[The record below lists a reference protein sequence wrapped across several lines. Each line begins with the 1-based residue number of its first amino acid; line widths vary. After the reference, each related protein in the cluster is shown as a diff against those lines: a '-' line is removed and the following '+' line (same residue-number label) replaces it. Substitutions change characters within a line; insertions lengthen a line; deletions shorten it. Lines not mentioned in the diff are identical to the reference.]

1 MGHLLTE
8 NRNGL
13 IVEAEVSEVGTRQEW
28 DTGRTMLAS
37 QGTRPGMTVGAD
49 RGYDTGEFVDGCR
62 GLSITH
68 HVAQKPV
75 RSAIDGRT
83 TNTWGYRI
91 SQLKR
96 KRIEECFGLMRK
108 LRHVGREKTAWIFWF
123 KAASGLQYYEIER
136 VVGLKLR
143 ENDPH
148 VGNFCDMSIK

>member
-13 IVEAEVSEVGTRQEW
+13 IVEAEVSEAGTRQEW
-28 DTGRTMLAS
+28 DA
-37 QGTRPGMTVGAD
+37 GMTVGAD

-68 HVAQKPV
+68 HVAQKSV

-108 LRHVGREKTAWIFWF
+108 LRHVGRAKTAWIF
-123 KAASGLQYYEIER
+123 
-136 VVGLKLR
+136 
-143 ENDPH
+143 
-148 VGNFCDMSIK
+148 

>member
-13 IVEAEVSEVGTRQEW
+13 IVEAEVSEAGTRQEW
-28 DTGRTMLAS
+28 DAGRTMLAA

-49 RGYDTGEFVDGCR
+49 RGDHTGEFVDGCR

-68 HVAQKPV
+68 HVAQKSV

-108 LRHVGREKTAWIFWF
+108 LRHVGRAKTAWIF
-123 KAASGLQYYEIER
+123 
-136 VVGLKLR
+136 
-143 ENDPH
+143 
-148 VGNFCDMSIK
+148 